1 MMLFWWRFQL
11 SLNLVCVALYILSQ
25 LALQTVQIQ
34 GRDPG
39 NLEPPIP
46 NLGQKDFSP
55 GFERTRWAS
64 KIYAIVPAQ
73 QKQFRGNIHV

>member
-1 MMLFWWRFQL
+1 MLFWWPFQL
-11 SLNLVCVALYILSQ
+11 SLNLVCVALYTLSQ

-34 GRDPG
+34 GKDPG

-46 NLGQKDFSP
+46 ILGQKDFSP
-55 GFERTRWAS
+55 GFEKWAS

-73 QKQFRGNIHV
+73 INNLEQTYMYEK